1 MASWEEPPLPRS
13 FDSVFYGAA
22 GGGEDLPS
30 DDEFNRVSF
39 KSSFEG
45 ANNGVNN
52 VFDDGSASN
61 HTITAAGN
69 VTQGSFGPFA
79 RPDGEWGV
87 SFDGSGD
94 YVHTPESAY
103 SNTGSFTVE
112 AWVYTTV
119 TDTGTERRQ
128 HIIAQQKDNDASR
141 SNFNLHIVYATQI
154 VFVVFSAAGDKS
166 ADVSSNTGLS
176 PNTWTHIAGS
186 FDGSNLRLFVNGVL
200 KDTTASTNAPRDT
213 TQPVAVGARTTNDAG
228 TAGTEFFQGYISN
241 ARLTKSAVYT
251 SAFTPSTSSLTAITN
266 TSLLTC
272 QSNRFVDN
280 SASGHTVTPV
290 GNTAVSA
297 FGPILTSRVYSAGT
311 NGASGYFDGNGDYL
325 SASTPFGAQNIW
337 TIETWYYPL
346 SYNGSGGLHARI
358 WTEGTSLGASITLIT
373 NFNAKK
379 IMLYY
384 NDSERL
390 TSSSVIPLNSWTH
403 IAVVSDGSSLKL
415 YVNGVL
421 NDTYAS
427 NLPTE
432 NRDFLVAT
440 MSSSTGAS
448 NSYVSCLRATSTAV
462 YTGNFT
468 LPTAPPTAI
477 TGTMLLLNMADGQAI
492 DSAAQNNLTLYG
504 NAKISTGQAKF
515 GDTSMVFDETG
526 DYVTLPTDSFKPF
539 GTGNFTIECFA
550 RFATDPNGNGQGLFG
565 LSSGYLNSASR
576 GPAVG
581 ANNSNGRWAIYH
593 GTTNLVHGSLVPSQ
607 NTWYHV
613 AYVRNSG
620 VTKLYIDGTEILSV
634 SDTTNYTDKHF
645 VFGGWYSTS
654 YLLNGYIDE
663 FRISHMARYTSNFT
677 APAEPFADKG
687 Q

>member
-1 MASWEEPPLPRS
+1 
-13 FDSVFYGAA
+13 
-22 GGGEDLPS
+22 
-30 DDEFNRVSF
+30 VSF

-61 HTITAAGN
+61 HTITANGN

-87 SFDGSGD
+87 SFDGDRPIGSAANYLDTPTGADFELDANYTIEGWFFQTVREDGNALFELNDYRNGILFRLGTADSNYDNWYINGTDYDSPVSSFPLNQWNHFAITRDGSTNRLFANGVQIATASVSGDINSPQGKLRIGGLQHTTGQQFVGVVSNFRLIKGTALYTSNFTPSTSKLTAVTNTKLLTCQSNRFVDNSASAHTLTPYGNTAVTAFGPILTSSVYDAAVNGASVYLDGSGD

-154 VFVVFSAAGDKS
+154 VFVVFSAAGDAS

-228 TAGTEFFQGYISN
+228 TAGTEFFQGYISD

-251 SAFTPSTSSLTAITN
+251 SAFTPPTATLTAITN
-266 TSLLTC
+266 TS
-272 QSNRFVDN
+272 
-280 SASGHTVTPV
+280 
-290 GNTAVSA
+290 
-297 FGPILTSRVYSAGT
+297 
-311 NGASGYFDGNGDYL
+311 
-325 SASTPFGAQNIW
+325 
-337 TIETWYYPL
+337 
-346 SYNGSGGLHARI
+346 
-358 WTEGTSLGASITLIT
+358 
-373 NFNAKK
+373 
-379 IMLYY
+379 
-384 NDSERL
+384 
-390 TSSSVIPLNSWTH
+390 
-403 IAVVSDGSSLKL
+403 
-415 YVNGVL
+415 
-421 NDTYAS
+421 
-427 NLPTE
+427 
-432 NRDFLVAT
+432 
-440 MSSSTGAS
+440 
-448 NSYVSCLRATSTAV
+448 
-462 YTGNFT
+462 
-468 LPTAPPTAI
+468 
-477 TGTMLLLNMADGQAI
+477 LLLNMADGQAI

-504 NAKISTGQAKF
+504 NAKLSTGQAKF

-550 RFATDPNGNGQGLFG
+550 RFATSTVGNGQGLFQ
-565 LSSGYLNSASR
+565 LSSGYLNSAVR
-576 GPAVG
+576 GPAAG
-581 ANNSNGRWAIYH
+581 ANNEDGKWSIYH
-593 GTTNLVHGSLVPSQ
+593 GTTFLGHGSLVPSQ

-634 SDTTNYTDKHF
+634 SDTTNYTDKYF
-645 VFGGWYSTS
+645 VVGGWYSTS

-677 APAEPFADKG
+677 APSEPFADKG